1 MTYDDAQRWL
11 ASAALGCSFVVLAS
25 CSSQDTYKFSQSEWI
40 HQGQALVPAGAWGC
54 NDITLPGTSHVDD
67 PGPHIGDFN
76 FTEGDDGDSYVV
88 KVYTDSDLLTVRSY
102 SEATLAAGTVDEFS
116 VTTHSGA
123 LYTLRFWGG
132 HVCTPLD
139 LDASAE

>member
-116 VTTHSGA
+116 VTTHS
-123 LYTLRFWGG
+123 
-132 HVCTPLD
+132 
-139 LDASAE
+139 

>member
-1 MTYDDAQRWL
+1 MTCNDAPRWL
-11 ASAALGCSFVVLAS
+11 ASAALGCSFIVLAS
-25 CSSQDTYKFSQSEWI
+25 CSSEDKYVVNQAEWI
-40 HQGQALVPAGAWGC
+40 HQGQALVPVGAWGC
-54 NDITLPGTSHVDD
+54 SKITLPGTSNGGPTAHV
-67 PGPHIGDFN
+67 GDFN

-88 KVYTDSDLLTVRSY
+88 KVYTDSDLLTERSY

-123 LYTLRFWGG
+123 VYTLRFWGG